1 VKILT
6 IIVTFNA
13 ERWIEKC
20 LNSLINS
27 SIKPY
32 IYIIDNN
39 SIDNTLDIISKF
51 KNDNLFINKNHKNVG
66 FGSANNIGLK
76 FAISK
81 NVDYV
86 LLLNQDTYI
95 EYNTIQNL
103 ININHDFPFFGIL
116 SPMQYSPDNN
126 LDTRFKHYL
135 YNSKYFNDS
144 ILECKFVN
152 AACWLIHN
160 NVIKKIGGFSD
171 LFYHYGEDLDYC
183 NRVRFYGFKIG
194 IVSNAKYIHDREQKL
209 FLHYEKE
216 LHLETVNQISILSN
230 IKHNLIIQIFIQFL
244 YLIKTLVLNKYK
256 FCLVLKSIINSY
268 SSLFI
273 IIRHRYKSKK
283 NYAFL

>member
-1 VKILT
+1 MKILT

-27 SIKPY
+27 SIKPN

-39 SIDNTLDIISKF
+39 STDNTLNIISNHKYDYLTIC
-51 KNDNLFINKNHKNVG
+51 KNIKNVG
-66 FGSANNIGLK
+66 FGCANNLGLK
-76 FAISK
+76 YAIS
-81 NVDYV
+81 NNIDYV
-86 LLLNQDTYI
+86 LLLNQDTFV
-95 EYNTIQNL
+95 EYETIQNL

-116 SPMQYSPDNN
+116 SPMQYRPDNN

-135 YNSKYFNDS
+135 NYSKYFNDS

-152 AACWLIHN
+152 AACWLIHI

-194 IVSNAKYIHDREQKL
+194 IVSNTKYFHDREQNIFMSYK
-209 FLHYEKE
+209 KD

-230 IKHNLIIQIFIQFL
+230 IRYNLIVQIFIQFL
-244 YLIKTLVLNKYK
+244 YLIKILVLNKYK
-256 FCLVLKSIINSY
+256 FSMVLKSIINSY
-268 SSLFI
+268 SSLFLI
-273 IIRHRYKSKK
+273 IKHRYKIKK
-283 NYAFL
+283 KHAFL